1 MCLVRHGTPLVSVV
15 RSTHTEASASR
26 RFLKYYFYGS
36 FNPFLAA
43 CPFLGGCP
51 LLGGSVM
58 GGSTVLI
65 VLYTVN
71 LLGSVAHICAHL
83 FRTFGAHSA

>member
-1 MCLVRHGTPLVSVV
+1 MRMVRQVTPLVSVV
-15 RSTHTEASASR
+15 RSTEASASR

-58 GGSTVLI
+58 GGSTVYLKSRTI
-65 VLYTVN
+65 QYLYHTCP
-71 LLGSVAHICAHL
+71 CATRFAIEL
-83 FRTFGAHSA
+83 

>member
-1 MCLVRHGTPLVSVV
+1 MHIVWQGTPLVSVV
-15 RSTHTEASASR
+15 RSTEASASR
-26 RFLKYYFYGS
+26 RFLKYYLYGS

-58 GGSTVLI
+58 GGSTVYI
-65 VLYTVN
+65 Y
-71 LLGSVAHICAHL
+71 IYYII
-83 FRTFGAHSA
+83 HS

>member
-1 MCLVRHGTPLVSVV
+1 MSALGGKIIIMCLVRHGTPLVAVV
-15 RSTHTEASASR
+15 RSTEASASR

-58 GGSTVLI
+58 GGSTVII
-65 VLYTVN
+65 VL
-71 LLGSVAHICAHL
+71 
-83 FRTFGAHSA
+83 

>member
-1 MCLVRHGTPLVSVV
+1 MGVVYIDVRFGRQNYNYVSGTAWDAVSG
-15 RSTHTEASASR
+15 RCPETEASASR

-58 GGSTVLI
+58 GGSTVII
-65 VLYTVN
+65 VL
-71 LLGSVAHICAHL
+71 
-83 FRTFGAHSA
+83 

>member
-1 MCLVRHGTPLVSVV
+1 MRMVRQGTPLLVSVV
-15 RSTHTEASASR
+15 RSTEASASR

-58 GGSTVLI
+58 GGSTV
-65 VLYTVN
+65 YMQEY
-71 LLGSVAHICAHL
+71 L
-83 FRTFGAHSA
+83 FMLN

>member
-1 MCLVRHGTPLVSVV
+1 MFALGGKIICIWTMDVHGTAGTTLVSVV
-15 RSTHTEASASR
+15 RSMEAFASR

-58 GGSTVLI
+58 GGSTVLCSLALA
-65 VLYTVN
+65 LYCV
-71 LLGSVAHICAHL
+71 
-83 FRTFGAHSA
+83 

>member
-1 MCLVRHGTPLVSVV
+1 MHIVWQGTPLVPVV
-15 RSTHTEASASR
+15 RSTEASASR
-26 RFLKYYFYGS
+26 RFLKYYLYGS

-58 GGSTVLI
+58 GGSTVYAIKVHYYYILI
-65 VLYTVN
+65 
-71 LLGSVAHICAHL
+71 SII
-83 FRTFGAHSA
+83 S